1 MGGDDFLTKPYDN
14 KVLVARIL
22 ANVRRVQMDA
32 AEPSLRGYTCPAFRL
47 DADNRSVHCRG
58 EDIHLADMEYRIL
71 SLFVRNPNTFF
82 TANELYQKIW
92 GKDSL
97 GDVRT
102 VQVHIHNLRSK
113 IEPDPAKPVYLCNVW
128 GKGYVFARK
137 ANRSKQ
143 NNSAAEH
150 FCGLFP
156 SIHKVCLS
164 TRRGVPVR
172 ARAPQP
178 AGACPRGSP
187 DRPDQTAQ
195 QHLGGGNVGGNGH
208 AVHSHRRSR
217 FCSFRL
223 EASTLSGSR
232 KNSTR
237 STSSQ
242 ATREVICCTPPSLPE
257 R

>member
-1 MGGDDFLTKPYDN
+1 MIRVLLVEDDAMIREMTRIFLESQKRFEVVCAASGEEALAHAKDPFDVILLDILLPDTNGMQLCQTLRSGHHCPIIFTSCLDDVDTIVHALELGGDDFLTKPYDN

-47 DADNRSVHCRG
+47 DADNRSVHCQG

-128 GKGYVFARK
+128 GKGYVFRPARK
-137 ANRSKQ
+137 Q
-143 NNSAAEH
+143 E
-150 FCGLFP
+150 
-156 SIHKVCLS
+156 
-164 TRRGVPVR
+164 
-172 ARAPQP
+172 
-178 AGACPRGSP
+178 
-187 DRPDQTAQ
+187 
-195 QHLGGGNVGGNGH
+195 
-208 AVHSHRRSR
+208 
-217 FCSFRL
+217 
-223 EASTLSGSR
+223 
-232 KNSTR
+232 
-237 STSSQ
+237 
-242 ATREVICCTPPSLPE
+242 
-257 R
+257 